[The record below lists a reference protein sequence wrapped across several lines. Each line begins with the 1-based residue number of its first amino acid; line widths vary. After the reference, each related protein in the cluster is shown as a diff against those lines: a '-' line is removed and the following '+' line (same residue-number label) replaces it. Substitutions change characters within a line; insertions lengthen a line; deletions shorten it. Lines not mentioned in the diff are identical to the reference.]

1 MSKLQAEFTTYM
13 QIALKNDSIE
23 YFRAIKKGWN
33 ITCISIDKMENLEAF
48 VSNEYDTEA
57 SFFTNNYLEDI
68 TEKSILDT
76 LNTLTPFQRKV
87 LILYINGIT
96 EKEIA
101 KKFNVTLGTI
111 SKAIFRIKNKFKK
124 YR

>member
-1 MSKLQAEFTTYM
+1 
-13 QIALKNDSIE
+13 
-23 YFRAIKKGWN
+23 
-33 ITCISIDKMENLEAF
+33 MENLEAF